1 MKDIQCLQLHLSILL
16 DRSASLQRWQDYGD
30 SGLSFTG
37 VVNLRAADGDWWG
50 GLGGDAV
57 AKAPHV
63 ALGSSDLEVVAGVGL
78 KVWDDCLSQTSIHL
92 HLLAIILHLEDG
104 TGRS

>member
-1 MKDIQCLQLHLSILL
+1 MHLSGLL
-16 DRSASLQRWQDYGD
+16 DRSAGLQRWQDYGD
-30 SGLSFTG
+30 GGLSIAG

-57 AKAPHV
+57 AKASHV
-63 ALGSSDLEVVAGVGL
+63 SLRSSYLEVVASVGL

-92 HLLAIILHLEDG
+92 HLLAVILHLEDE
-104 TGRS
+104 TGLVMLQN